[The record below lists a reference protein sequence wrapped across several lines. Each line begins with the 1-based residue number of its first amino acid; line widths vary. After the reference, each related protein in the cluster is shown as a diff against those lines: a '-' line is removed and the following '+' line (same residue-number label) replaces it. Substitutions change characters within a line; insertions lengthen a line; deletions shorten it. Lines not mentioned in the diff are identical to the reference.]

1 MHPGGFLAAPWRI
14 KMIERIR
21 QSTREQ
27 REKWIRAASYNLF
40 KLQSDQVLIDL
51 LTDSGTGAMSDR
63 QWAALILGDETYA
76 GSSSFSVLHGK
87 VTALFGF
94 PYILPVH
101 QGRAAEN
108 ALFSVLVSKGDVVPG
123 NSHFDTTRAHIE
135 YRQATAVDCP
145 LDNAF
150 CIGEL
155 HPFKGNIDL
164 HKLKTILDSEN
175 NVPMILMTVTCNKT
189 GGQPV
194 SLDNMRRVRALARE
208 YCIPVVFD
216 SARFAE
222 NAWFIQKRE
231 PGYSQKTIKEIVGE
245 MHQCADAMVMSAK
258 KDCNGNIGGI
268 LAMRDGGWFPQASDN
283 VILFEGFTKYGGM
296 TGRDMEAL
304 AVGLDEATCSDYL
317 DFRIGQVQLL
327 GDRLIA
333 AGIPIQRPVGGH
345 AIVVD
350 AGVFLPLVP
359 KDEYAAQVLAVELYL
374 EAGVRGV
381 EMGTLMN
388 DRDPDTGRDR
398 HAKAEF
404 MRLAIPRR
412 VYTND
417 QLDVVAQ
424 ALIRVYRRR
433 LTIVRGFRILDETKR
448 LRHFTVTLERAGDS
462 ADAPVGATGSDG
474 L

>member
-1 MHPGGFLAAPWRI
+1 MDPCGR
-14 KMIERIR
+14 
-21 QSTREQ
+21 
-27 REKWIRAASYNLF
+27 
-40 KLQSDQVLIDL
+40 LQSIRTPGDQVFIDL

-63 QWAALILGDETYA
+63 QWAALLVGDETYA
-76 GSSSFSVLHGK
+76 GSSSFSLLEGK
-87 VTALFGF
+87 VKALFGF
-94 PYILPVH
+94 PYVLPVH

-108 ALFSVLVSKGDVVPG
+108 ILFSVLINRGNVVPG

-150 CIGEL
+150 CIGEH
-155 HPFKGNIDL
+155 HPFKGNVDL
-164 HKLKTILDSEN
+164 QKLKAVLDSEN
-175 NVPMILMTVTCNKT
+175 NNVPMIVVTVTCNKT

-208 YCIPVVFD
+208 YRIPVVFD

-231 PGYSQKTIKEIVGE
+231 PGYSQKTIEEIVWE

-258 KDCNGNIGGI
+258 KDCNGNVGGI
-268 LAMRDGGWFPQASDN
+268 LAMRDEGWFRQASEN

-296 TGRDMEAL
+296 AGRDMEAL
-304 AVGLDEATCSDYL
+304 AIGLDEATCSDYL
-317 DFRIGQVQLL
+317 DSRIGQVQRL

-333 AGIPIQRPVGGH
+333 AGIPVQRPVGGH

-350 AGVFLPLVP
+350 ASAFLPLVP

-381 EMGTLMN
+381 EVGTLMN

-398 HAKAEF
+398 RAKAEF

-417 QLDVVAQ
+417 QLDVVAN
-424 ALIRVYRRR
+424 ALISIYRRR
-433 LTIVRGFRILDETKR
+433 STIFRGFRILDESKR
-448 LRHFTVTLERAGDS
+448 LRHFTVTLERAGYF
-462 ADAPVGATGSDG
+462 VGASVRTPAGDT